1 MAKVRILRIQSRI
14 CVGGPALNAI
24 FLSAFLPV
32 TTYRTLLVGGRL
44 DHGEKSMVPR
54 ATDEGV
60 AVHELAEMGRS
71 IRWVDD
77 LKALIKLI
85 RLIRYYRPH
94 IVHTHTAKAG
104 ALGRVAAFLCR
115 VPVRVH
121 TFHGHVFHGYFS
133 ARKSRLFVWIE
144 RFLAMLCHRVIVIS
158 PRQFDDIVG
167 KYKVV
172 SEKKARIV
180 RLGFQLDHLMGGEK
194 GVFRKSIGVGAQT
207 TLVGIVA
214 RLVPIKNHVLLLEA
228 IGHWT
233 RRSHGM
239 TPEDVRFLIIGDG
252 ESRPDL
258 EAKVAEL
265 DIADW
270 VVFAG
275 WRSDLPEIYAD
286 LNLNVLV
293 SKNEGT
299 PVTLIEGLACGVPIL
314 TTDVGGIRDFADG
327 DCGTIVPADIDG
339 ASLADHLDKRI
350 GAAQQTGRLPESI
363 RQRVVETFHVNRLV
377 ADVDRLYREAIP
389 EKVWHAIRSD
399 PELKESLAGTPAD
412 TAKSLEKPG

>member
-24 FLSAFLPV
+24 FLSAFMPESA
-32 TTYRTLLVGGRL
+32 YRTLLVGGRL
-44 DHGEKSMVPR
+44 DEGEKSMVPR
-54 ATDEGV
+54 AIDEGV

-71 IRWVDD
+71 IRWLDD
-77 LKALIKLI
+77 FKALIKLI

-133 ARKSRLFVWIE
+133 AWKSRLFVWIE
-144 RFLAMLCHRVIVIS
+144 RCLAMICHRVIVIS
-158 PRQFDDIVG
+158 PRQFDDIVH

-172 SEKKARIV
+172 PARKARIV
-180 RLGFQLDHLMGGEK
+180 RLGFQLDHLMGGER
-194 GVFRKSIGVGAQT
+194 GDFRKSIGVGAQT
-207 TLVGIVA
+207 ILVGIVA
-214 RLVPIKNHVLLLEA
+214 RLVPIKNHELLLEA
-228 IGHWT
+228 IGHWA
-233 RRSHGM
+233 RRAHGLE
-239 TPEDVRFLIIGDG
+239 PSDVRFLIIGDG
-252 ESRPDL
+252 ESRPAL
-258 EAKVAEL
+258 EAKTAEL
-265 DIADW
+265 GIADW
-270 VVFAG
+270 VMFAG

-314 TTDVGGIRDFADG
+314 TTDVGGIRDFADE

-339 ASLADHLDKRI
+339 ASLAGHLEDRI
-350 GAAQQTGRLPESI
+350 RAAQQSDKLPESI

-377 ADVDRLYREAIP
+377 EDVDRLYREAMP
-389 EKVWHAIRSD
+389 EKVWHAIRSA
-399 PELKESLAGTPAD
+399 PELKESLAPSGHDA
-412 TAKSLEKPG
+412 AKSVKESG